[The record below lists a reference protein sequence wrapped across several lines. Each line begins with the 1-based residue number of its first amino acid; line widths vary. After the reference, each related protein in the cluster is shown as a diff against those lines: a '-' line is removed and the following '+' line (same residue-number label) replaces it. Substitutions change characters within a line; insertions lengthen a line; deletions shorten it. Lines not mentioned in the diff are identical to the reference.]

1 MTGLAALLT
10 GPAPAGVYRVG
21 GDVDPATIERVAVAA
36 GWRVGVVDTEGLVDK
51 RAVLGAFGDAL
62 GFPDWFGHN
71 LDAMVD
77 ALRDVDH
84 EPGTLVLWRHG
95 GALGATD
102 PTLHRQLVDILRSR
116 AASDD
121 QPARLLTLLAD

>member
-1 MTGLAALLT
+1 MTGLRALLT
-10 GPAPAGVYRVG
+10 GPASAGVYRVG
-21 GDVDPATIERVAVAA
+21 ADVAPATIERVAVAA

-71 LDAMVD
+71 LDALVD

-84 EPGTLVLWRHG
+84 EPGTVVLWRHG
-95 GALGATD
+95 GALTAAD
-102 PTLHRQLVDILRSR
+102 PALHRQVVDILRSR
-116 AASDD
+116 AAAD